1 MKQLDMKPNRSKGRL
16 ITFCGLDGAGK
27 SSMIDMLVDYLR
39 NCGKSVFLTK
49 QPTDWVRNSE
59 IFRNFQDRADH
70 EGFEYLSLSLMAAA
84 DRVQHVSQVVRPM
97 LDQFDYVISDRYIYS
112 CLANLHARGYRA
124 DGWLYAVSEYLIEP
138 DVAFFIDVPVERAI
152 ERIRRRPKEKD
163 SYIDPQFQEVLRD
176 EYRQMAT
183 WAKCRLID
191 GTWPMRAEYAAIVQE
206 VNAIGGSGNE

>member
-1 MKQLDMKPNRSKGRL
+1 MKQLDMKPNSSKGRL

-27 SSMIDMLVDYLR
+27 SSMIDMLIDYLR
-39 NCGKSVFLTK
+39 NCGRSVFLTK

-59 IFRNFQDRADH
+59 IFRNFQNGADH

-84 DRVQHVSQVVRPM
+84 DRVQHVSQVIAPM
-97 LDQFDYVISDRYIYS
+97 LDQYDYVISDRYIYS
-112 CLANLHARGYRA
+112 CLANLHARGFK
-124 DGWLYAVSEYLIEP
+124 DDSWLYTVSKCLIKP
-138 DVAFFIDVPVERAI
+138 DVAFFIDIPVERAI
-152 ERIRRRPKEKD
+152 ERIRRRPNEKD

-183 WAKCRLID
+183 WDDCCLID

-206 VNAIGGSGNE
+206 INAIGGFSDE